1 VTQGHMDRDVGSSV
15 PLPAFL
21 CVDCFFL
28 SSRIGCV
35 LCKDNGG
42 LHLLFV
48 SIDEERRA
56 KRRTAFVVG
65 QKIIRIIFCQS
76 GSMSKKTGSSLNCCS
91 RIVLRNNSPAPLLL
105 CQAPLSPHSIEN
117 QCH

>member
-1 VTQGHMDRDVGSSV
+1 MIQGHMDRGVGSPV

-35 LCKDNGG
+35 LCEDDGG

-48 SIDEERRA
+48 STDEKRRA
-56 KRRTAFVVG
+56 KRRTTFVVG
-65 QKIIRIIFCQS
+65 
-76 GSMSKKTGSSLNCCS
+76 KK
-91 RIVLRNNSPAPLLL
+91 
-105 CQAPLSPHSIEN
+105 
-117 QCH
+117 

>member
-1 VTQGHMDRDVGSSV
+1 MTQGHMDRGVGSPV

-21 CVDCFFL
+21 CVGFFFL

-35 LCKDNGG
+35 LCEDDGG

-48 SIDEERRA
+48 KKEEEEEPRGE
-56 KRRTAFVVG
+56 TTFVVG

-76 GSMSKKTGSSLNCCS
+76 GSMSKLSDSSHLFF
-91 RIVLRNNSPAPLLL
+91 
-105 CQAPLSPHSIEN
+105 EK
-117 QCH
+117 

>member
-1 VTQGHMDRDVGSSV
+1 MTHGHMDRGVRSPV

-21 CVDCFFL
+21 CDDYLFL

-35 LCKDNGG
+35 LCEDDGG

-56 KRRTAFVVG
+56 KRRTTFVVG
-65 QKIIRIIFCQS
+65 QKIIRIIFLPIRF
-76 GSMSKKTGSSLNCCS
+76 G
-91 RIVLRNNSPAPLLL
+91 V
-105 CQAPLSPHSIEN
+105 
-117 QCH
+117 